1 MKIIRSLQDLN
12 SFLKPNKALILFGAR
27 QVGKTTLLTDYLKTT
42 PFKYR
47 LETGD
52 NLTTQHLFNSRSLE
66 TLAEYA
72 SGYDLIAI
80 DEAQKIAGIGEG
92 LKLLLD
98 HVPDIRII
106 ATGSS
111 SFDLAGQVGEP
122 LTGRKTALTLYP
134 VSQLELT
141 GMFSDFDIKK
151 RLEEW
156 LVFGGYPEVVT
167 TSNKSEKIRIL
178 EEISQSYLFKDI
190 LELDKVR
197 NSKTLVALL
206 RLLAFQIG
214 SEVSL
219 SELGRQLGID
229 QKTVARYCDILEKAF
244 VIRSLQGFSRN
255 LRSEITKKS
264 KYYFL
269 DNGIRNAVIAN
280 FNTIELRDDIG
291 KLWENFL
298 FIERLK
304 KRSYR
309 DIYANSYFWRTW
321 EQQEIDYVEE
331 RDGKLYGFEFKWGQK
346 KIKAPAL
353 WRKNYPVA
361 SFEIIDHSNYL
372 SFVT

>member
-1 MKIIRSLQDLN
+1 MKIIRSLRDLN

-27 QVGKTTLLTDYLKTT
+27 QVGKTTLLNDFLKTT
-42 PFKYR
+42 SFKYR

-52 NLTTQHLFNSRSLE
+52 NLATQHLFNSRSLE
-66 TLAEYA
+66 TLTEYA

-80 DEAQKIAGIGEG
+80 DEAQKISGIGEG

-98 HVPDIRII
+98 HMPGIRII

-122 LTGRKTALTLYP
+122 LTGRKTALALYP
-134 VSQLELT
+134 VSQLELAS
-141 GMFSDFDIKK
+141 MFPVFDVKQ

-167 TSNKSEKIRIL
+167 TSNRSDKIGIL
-178 EEISQSYLFKDI
+178 EEIAQSYLFKDI

-197 NSKTLVALL
+197 NSKTLVALC

-244 VIRSLQGFSRN
+244 IIRSLQGFSRN

-304 KRSYR
+304 KRSYQS
-309 DIYANSYFWRTW
+309 IYANSYFWRTW
-321 EQQEIDYVEE
+321 EQQEIDYIEE
-331 RDGKLYGFEFKWGQK
+331 RDGKLYGFEFKWKQK
-346 KIKAPAL
+346 RMKTPAL
-353 WRKNYPVA
+353 WRKTYPVA
-361 SFEIIDHSNYL
+361 SFEIIDRSNYI